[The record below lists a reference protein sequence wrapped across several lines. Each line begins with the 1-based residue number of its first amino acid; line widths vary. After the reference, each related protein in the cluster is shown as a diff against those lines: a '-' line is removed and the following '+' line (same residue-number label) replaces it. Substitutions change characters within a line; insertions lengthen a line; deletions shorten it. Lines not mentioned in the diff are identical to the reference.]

1 MIQEMLQKAFLSSG
15 LKDLRSYRV
24 GAVAIRPDGCLVSS
38 RNISSTDKTA
48 ACHAES
54 RLMRKAGAGAI
65 VFVARASAGDTWAM
79 ARPCPSC
86 MTLLKARKVFKCY
99 YTIRPGEWGCI
110 EFSNNTEYHR

>member
-54 RLMRKAGAGAI
+54 RLMRKAGAEGVNA
-65 VFVARASAGDTWAM
+65 
-79 ARPCPSC
+79 
-86 MTLLKARKVFKCY
+86 
-99 YTIRPGEWGCI
+99 
-110 EFSNNTEYHR
+110 